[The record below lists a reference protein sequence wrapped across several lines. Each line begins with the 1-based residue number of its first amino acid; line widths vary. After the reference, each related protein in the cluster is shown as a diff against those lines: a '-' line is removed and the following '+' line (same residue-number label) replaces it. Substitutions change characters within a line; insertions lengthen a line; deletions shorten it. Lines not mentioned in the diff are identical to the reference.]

1 MLSVTTAAFPST
13 KHTSSKNEERY
24 NISICDSL
32 HKIVTVLVP
41 DNMYD
46 KIIFNMQCAAHI
58 LK

>member
-46 KIIFNMQCAAHI
+46 KIIFNMQCAAC
-58 LK
+58 